1 MKNNT
6 ILKTLLKFF
15 LQGVLFLGPVAL
27 TVYVIYKTVQFFDN
41 LLPFI
46 QIPGL
51 SLLIVLSGI
60 TLFGFLAS
68 TIIVGPMVDL
78 FEDIIMK
85 IPGLKLIYS
94 PIKEF
99 LSAIVGDKGKFK
111 EPVLVNIY
119 EGASVYKLGFITSRD
134 LSILGMGEDMIAVY
148 MPHSYNFSG
157 NLFFVPARLVK
168 PIDASSSDVM
178 KFVVTA
184 GVTEIN
190 K

>member
-1 MKNNT
+1 MKNNM
-6 ILKTLLKFF
+6 ILRTLLKYF
-15 LQGVLFLGPVAL
+15 LQGILFLGPVAL
-27 TVYVIYKTVQFFDN
+27 TVYVIYKTVQFFDR

-46 QIPGL
+46 HIPGL
-51 SLLIVLSGI
+51 SLLIVVAGI
-60 TLFGFLAS
+60 TLFGLLAS
-68 TIIVGPMVDL
+68 SIIIRPLVDL
-78 FEDIIMK
+78 LEDIILK
-85 IPGLKLIYS
+85 IPGLKLIYT

-99 LSAIVGDKGKFK
+99 LSAFVGEKRKFT

-119 EGASVYKLGFITSRD
+119 EGASVYKLGFVTSRD
-134 LSILGMGEDMIAVY
+134 LAILGLSDDMIAVY

-157 NLFFVPARLVK
+157 NLFFVPNQLVK
-168 PIDASSSDVM
+168 PIDASATDVM